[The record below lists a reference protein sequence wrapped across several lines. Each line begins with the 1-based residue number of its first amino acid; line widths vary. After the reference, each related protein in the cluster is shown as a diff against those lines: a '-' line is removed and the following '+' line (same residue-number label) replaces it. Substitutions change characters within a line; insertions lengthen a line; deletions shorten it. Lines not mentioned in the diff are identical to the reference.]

1 MFLEILAGV
10 ALLAGFSRFGEKPPV
25 NQPKQKREP
34 IEENKEVKSADVKVN
49 LLAVVTDE
57 ILFLEE
63 SFTFTDYESNKT
75 TLLYSDIY
83 SLPTLSDDNRMVII
97 NNSNIYNIYVV
108 DDEKTKLCLDKI
120 YSFLIPSISQSISLC
135 YELSTNNYLREST
148 INNFNYKLIGYAK
161 SYKELKEIWE
171 SKFEEEVIVK
181 LNFLEGYSPLS
192 KGGARLRELYESKK
206 LDERKTFYDHI
217 ESNPLTKQQR
227 LAVIREDDLNL
238 ILAAA
243 GTGKTS
249 VIVAKALDLISES
262 RSESNAILVLAYNNS
277 AAKELKERLLR
288 RGEACNLSKENCP
301 SVFTF
306 HALGRQILKE
316 TKTPTYLS
324 EFTDDPTKL
333 EMWVTKWLSD
343 YINSSHSYLKTF
355 IKLLYQPIN
364 PFDFKSKDEY
374 DSYIRDNEFRT
385 LNGEKVK
392 GYQELIIANWFFL
405 NSVDYE
411 YEAPYVSKR
420 RIEVGFDYRPDFH
433 FKNTD
438 IYLEHFGI
446 DREGN
451 TRKDICNKE
460 YNLSIQNKRKLHHEC
475 GTILIE
481 TYHYDWTENNL
492 EKRLHDLIKDAG
504 LTIRQKSSEEIYDT
518 LNNMGFI
525 DEFAKRYCRCMQAL
539 RFEKLD
545 KTQALSRLIKSGIV
559 YAEEHMALLNDLH
572 NAYKKELKRQDRID
586 FDDMILKSTEAIID
600 GRFKPAWKYILVDEF
615 QDISMARMDL
625 LKALVRYG
633 PVPVLSVVGD
643 DWQSIYRFNGG
654 KLELT
659 TRIGDTLGSHTLT
672 KLEKTFRYSSSI
684 AEVAGSFIMKNPEQF
699 KKDVK
704 TITQDTNSQ
713 VFLVDS
719 KVGNDNNISKRVI
732 QIIEK
737 IKQNDNKGSIAVLA
751 RYNYLLGDLKKE
763 KISSKIHYWT
773 FHRSKGLEADYCI
786 LIGFIQGKTGFP
798 NMNKEE
804 AVLEALLPSLD
815 KYPHSEERRL
825 FYVAMTRARKKCYLI
840 ADPMAPSKFIDE
852 ILTPEYNLRIHS
864 KSFESMY
871 REIYKCPLCTDGYF
885 ILKHGKHGDFYVC
898 SSGSVCPSKP
908 RKCEG
913 CGAPSIDERNRSVC
927 RNKNCGN
934 EKVICDI
941 CGRPMKIRKGPY
953 GEFWGCTGY
962 GIMDDQC
969 KNTRQIY

>member
-10 ALLAGFSRFGEKPPV
+10 ALLAGLSRFGGKPSG

-34 IEENKEVKSADVKVN
+34 TEESIEIKSDDVKVK

-57 ILFLEE
+57 ISFLEE
-63 SFTFTDYESNKT
+63 SFTFTDCKANKT
-75 TLLYSDIY
+75 TLFYSDIY
-83 SLPTLSDDNRMVII
+83 SLPIFNDDNHLEII
-97 NNSNIYNIYVV
+97 QRNNIYNIYVV
-108 DDEKTKLCLDKI
+108 DYEKTKLCLDEI
-120 YSFLIPSISQSISLC
+120 HGFLIPYIYNAISLC
-135 YELSTNNYLREST
+135 YELSINNYLREST
-148 INNFNYKLIGYAK
+148 INNFDEKIFGYAA
-161 SYKELKEIWE
+161 SYKKSKEFWE
-171 SKFEEEVIVK
+171 SKFEKVIIDK
-181 LNFLEGYSPLS
+181 LNFLESYLPLS
-192 KGGARLRELYESKK
+192 EGGERLRKLYELKK
-206 LDERKTFYDHI
+206 LDERKSFYDNV
-217 ESNPLTKQQR
+217 ESNPLTEQQR

-262 RSESNAILVLAYNNS
+262 RSDSNEILVLAYNNS

-288 RGEACNLSKENCP
+288 RGRACNLGKESCP
-301 SVFTF
+301 SVLTF

-316 TKTPTYLS
+316 IKTPTYLS
-324 EFTDDPTKL
+324 VFTEDPKKL
-333 EMWVTKWLSD
+333 NMWVTNWLSD
-343 YINSSHSYLKTF
+343 YISSSDSSLKNF

-364 PFDFKSKDEY
+364 PFDFKTKDEY

-392 GYQELIIANWFFL
+392 GYQELLIANWFFL

-446 DREGN
+446 DRKGN

-475 GTILIE
+475 GTILVE

-492 EKRLHDLIKDAG
+492 EKKLHDLIKDVG
-504 LTIRQKSSEEIYDT
+504 LTATQKPSDDIYNT
-518 LNNMGFI
+518 LKNLGFI
-525 DEFAKRYCRCMQAL
+525 DDFAKRYCRCMQAL

-545 KTQALSRLIKSGIV
+545 HGQALSRLIESGV
-559 YAEEHMALLNDLH
+559 AYAEEHMALLNDLH
-572 NAYKKELKRQDRID
+572 NAYKKELKRQNRID

-684 AEVAGSFIMKNPEQF
+684 AEVAGTFIMKNPEQF
-699 KKDVK
+699 KKDVQ
-704 TITQDTNSQ
+704 TLTQDTSSQ

-719 KVGNDNNISKRVI
+719 KVGNDNNISKRVV

-737 IKQNDNKGSIAVLA
+737 IKQNDKNGSIAVLA
-751 RYNYLLGDLKKE
+751 RYNYLLDDLKKE

-773 FHRSKGLEADYCI
+773 FHKSKGLEADYCI
-786 LIGFIQGKTGFP
+786 LIGFIQGRTGFP

-815 KYPHSEERRL
+815 NYPHSEERRL
-825 FYVAMTRARKKCYLI
+825 FYVAMTRARKKSYI
-840 ADPMAPSKFIDE
+840 VADPMAPSKFIDE
-852 ILTPEYNLRIHS
+852 ILTPEYNLQIHS
-864 KSFESMY
+864 KSFESIY
-871 REIYKCPLCTDGYF
+871 REIYKCPICADGYF
-885 ILKHGKHGDFYVC
+885 ILKHGEYGDYYKC
-898 SSGSVCPSKP
+898 SSGPVCPSQP
-908 RKCEG
+908 RKCER
-913 CGAPSIDERNRSVC
+913 CGAPSIDERNKSVC
-927 RNKNCGN
+927 RNENCGN
-934 EKVICDI
+934 EKVICNI
-941 CGRPMKIRKGPY
+941 CGRPMKTRKGPY